1 MVPPQIIPAD
11 ITTGSTWKNIWH
23 MSWPMLLVMFFNFL
37 VGMTEIYVAGLLGPE
52 IQAVAGFVG
61 QLYFFIIIVANGISI
76 GIVAILSRSVGSGRL
91 DDAVSSA
98 REALI
103 FGGTCALLL
112 TIPGFLFKDQI
123 ISLAGFSGNI
133 RVTASDFF
141 IIYVIALAPN
151 YMVIL
156 LNAVFRAGGDVR
168 LTMIAMFLVSLLN
181 IILDFLLVFGFLS
194 FKGFGYRGLALAA
207 AISMTAGTVICFV
220 LLRKSRW
227 KKIFS
232 GTWHV
237 SAGLIKRIAV
247 LSWPAA
253 MIQISWSAA
262 NIIIYNILSRLNDVS
277 ITAMAALT
285 NGLRIEAIIYLPVFA
300 LNMAAS
306 VLAGQNL
313 GAGAPERAE
322 RIGWKISLSGAAV
335 ITLMAIP
342 VFIWAREISSIISN
356 DRSVLD
362 ETVRYLRISMLSEPF
377 MAISVILAGSLA
389 GAGDTRGAM
398 LAIVSTHLIVRLP
411 LAYILAV
418 PAGLGATGVWIAM
431 AMSIFFQGIGMT
443 LRFRS
448 GRWKD
453 MRP

>member
-1 MVPPQIIPAD
+1 
-11 ITTGSTWKNIWH
+11 
-23 MSWPMLLVMFFNFL
+23 MLLVMFFNFL
-37 VGMTEIYVAGLLGPE
+37 VGITDIYVAGLLGPE
-52 IQAVAGFVG
+52 IQAVVGFVG
-61 QLYFFIIIVANGISI
+61 QLYFFIIIIANAISI
-76 GIVAILSRSVGSGRL
+76 GTVAILSRNIGSGRL
-91 DDAVSSA
+91 DDAASSA
-98 REALI
+98 KEALI
-103 FGGTCALLL
+103 FGGACALLL
-112 TIPGFLFKDQI
+112 TIPGFLLKDQI
-123 ISLAGFSGNI
+123 ISLSGFSGDI
-133 RVTASDFF
+133 KERAADFF
-141 IIYVIALAPN
+141 LIYVMALAPN

-156 LNAVFRAGGDVR
+156 SNAILRAGGEVR
-168 LTMIAMFLVSLLN
+168 LTMTAMFLVSLLN

-194 FKGFGYRGLALAA
+194 FDGFGYRGIALAA
-207 AISMTAGTVICFV
+207 AASMSAGTAICFL

-237 SAGLIKRIAV
+237 SAGLIRRIAV

-253 MIQISWSAA
+253 VIQISWSSAT
-262 NIIIYNILSRLNDVS
+262 IILYNILSRLQDVS

-306 VLAGQNL
+306 VLTGQNL
-313 GAGAPERAE
+313 GAGAAERAE

-342 VFIWAREISSIISN
+342 VFIWAREIASLISS
-356 DRSVLD
+356 DPAVLD

-377 MAISVILAGSLA
+377 MAISVILAGSLT

-398 LAIVSTHLIVRLP
+398 IAIVSTHLIVRLP

-431 AMSIFFQGIGMT
+431 AASIFFQGIGMT

-448 GRWKD
+448 GRWKEIK
-453 MRP
+453 P